1 MKPVVSID
9 SIHKLYRVGGGVLP
23 VLRGVSLTAN
33 PGEYIAIMGPSGSGK
48 STLLNLLGLLDTAD
62 SGKYEL
68 VGSDVSKMSEKSL
81 ARMRNTHVGFVF
93 QSFNLFPQL
102 TVAQNIEVPMV
113 YARQRRGARR
123 KRAQQ
128 LAERVGLGHRLD
140 HKPRQLSG
148 GEMQRVAVAR
158 SLANEPAL
166 ILADE
171 PTGNLDEKN
180 GEEILQIFDELLKV
194 GKTVILVTHNPAYRT
209 RVQRV
214 LEMREGLLA

>member
-68 VGSDVSKMSEKSL
+68 VGNDVSKMSEKSL

-180 GEEILQIFDELLKV
+180 GEEILQIFDELLRV
-194 GKTVILVTHNPAYRT
+194 GKTVILVTHNPAYRA

-214 LEMREGLLA
+214 LEMREGLLV